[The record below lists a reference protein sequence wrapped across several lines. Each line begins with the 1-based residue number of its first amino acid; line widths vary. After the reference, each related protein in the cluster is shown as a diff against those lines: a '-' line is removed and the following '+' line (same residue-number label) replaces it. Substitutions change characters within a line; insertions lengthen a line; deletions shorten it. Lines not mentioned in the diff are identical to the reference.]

1 MEKWPAAKE
10 NEENPS
16 SRYQSLSTN
25 NFPFLK
31 MYKSV
36 FLFRIE
42 EKLSFPTYMISKIK
56 EKSFLNK

>member
-42 EKLSFPTYMISKIK
+42 EKLSFPTVYDIKNKRKIIF
-56 EKSFLNK
+56 E

>member
-42 EKLSFPTYMISKIK
+42 EKLSFPTIYDIKNKRKIIF
-56 EKSFLNK
+56 E